1 MSPGRSVLIPTKR
14 EVALMLF
21 SLAGGV
27 WLWASFVD
35 WLNTRHRELA
45 ADVERTRPQAVIHLA
60 ATVKDPDVIAT
71 KIADAMKHMRGKGVV

>member
-1 MSPGRSVLIPTKR
+1 MTLPGRSVLIPTKR

-27 WLWASFVD
+27 WLWATFID

-45 ADVERTRPQAVIHLA
+45 ADVERTRPQAVMSA
-60 ATVKDPDVIAT
+60 AANV
-71 KIADAMKHMRGKGVV
+71 AMDRAWARRMYGKKWGKA